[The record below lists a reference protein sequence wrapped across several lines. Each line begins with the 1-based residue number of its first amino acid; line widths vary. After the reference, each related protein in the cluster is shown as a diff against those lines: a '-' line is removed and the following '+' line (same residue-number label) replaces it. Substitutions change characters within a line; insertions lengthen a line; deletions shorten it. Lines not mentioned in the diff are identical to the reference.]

1 MKNIQIYLV
10 AMVVALM
17 SLCNLSADKVDL
29 SQVTSKDLG
38 FTSEREFFTFIPEL
52 GEFAFRIGMIRAM
65 ATWYGE
71 AGSRAKAVLE
81 QFHAEEIVEKMA
93 RTFNRIDNPLGTLL
107 FNTLRSRL
115 DEGRDQAN
123 TYMGWLAIK
132 AHEMGQSKVL
142 PYEYTS
148 ERLIWKIEQFIE
160 QYRKQIEIISNLSN
174 EQLELK

>member
-1 MKNIQIYLV
+1 MNNRKIYLV

-17 SLCNLSADKVDL
+17 GLCNLSAAKGDL
-29 SQVTSKDLG
+29 RTVTSKDLG
-38 FTSEREFFTFIPEL
+38 FTSEVEFYTFITEL
-52 GEFAFRIGMIRAM
+52 GEFADQVGVLQNVSTWQNKQAASEAKEMLQRYDARRILG
-65 ATWYGE
+65 
-71 AGSRAKAVLE
+71 
-81 QFHAEEIVEKMA
+81 KMEF
-93 RTFNRIDNPLGTLL
+93 TFDRIDNPLGTLL

-174 EQLELK
+174 E